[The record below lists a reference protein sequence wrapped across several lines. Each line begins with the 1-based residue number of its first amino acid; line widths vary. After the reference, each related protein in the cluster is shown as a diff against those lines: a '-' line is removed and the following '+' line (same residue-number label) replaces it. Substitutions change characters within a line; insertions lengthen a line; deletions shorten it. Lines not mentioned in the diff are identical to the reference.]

1 MEEFNFEKIEKRLK
15 NLGLPD
21 FELSQHK
28 NILRRALLNSPYFG
42 KERFIFSFRIAVP
55 ALSTALLILLFIFFG
70 YPYLQYSY
78 QEVKAKEIL
87 NKAEEAIGN
96 LGPNKEIYAL
106 SDKGGLVKFSFGEL
120 REAIPTEKLE
130 SLKEFQK
137 VTFPFDQNLKKF
149 ELRFDQLK
157 EAKERGEI
165 KFLQYI
171 GEEKKDGT
179 ILKKIRYVDKNNIVT
194 EIKINSRT
202 NLPAEIITWAP
213 EKEMKKAEMVKNI
226 FSEKEK
232 IAEMKI
238 FEITI
243 QTPRK

>member
-1 MEEFNFEKIEKRLK
+1 MEEFNFEKIEKKLK

-28 NILRRALLNSPYFG
+28 NILRRALLSSPYFE

-78 QEVKAKEIL
+78 QEARAEEIL
-87 NKAEEAIGN
+87 NRAEKAIES

-106 SDKGGLVKFSFGEL
+106 SDKEDFVKFSFGEL
-120 REAIPTEKLE
+120 RETIPAEKLE
-130 SLKEFQK
+130 SLEEFQK
-137 VTFPFDQNLKKF
+137 VAFPFDQKLKKI
-149 ELRFDQLK
+149 ELKFAQLK

-165 KFLQYI
+165 KFFQYV
-171 GEEKKDGT
+171 GEEKKDDT

-202 NLPAEIITWAP
+202 NLPTEITTWAP
-213 EKEMKKAEMVKNI
+213 KEEIRKPEMIGNI

-232 IAEMKI
+232 ITEMKI
-238 FEITI
+238 FEITT